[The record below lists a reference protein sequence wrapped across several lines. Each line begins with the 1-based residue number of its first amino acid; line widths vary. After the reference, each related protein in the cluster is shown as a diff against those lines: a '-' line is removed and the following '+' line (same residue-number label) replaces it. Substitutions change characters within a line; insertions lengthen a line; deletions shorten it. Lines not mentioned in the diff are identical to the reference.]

1 MPRHPH
7 LPSTDD
13 REDLHAPSR
22 IVRTCARTADA
33 TWFNVAIFSIIV
45 LNAVI
50 LGLSTYDRV
59 EEEYGNPLTLANEAI
74 LGIFV
79 VEIAIRIV
87 GFGRRPQD
95 YLKSGWNVF
104 DVVIVGAA
112 FVPGVREN
120 ATLLRLVRLAR
131 VLRVVRLLPDLRV
144 LTVAVGRSLPGV
156 ASLAVLTLLLVFVYG
171 MVGWVLFGD
180 DDPAFADIGQAMLT
194 LFVTMTLEN
203 FPDQLEAGRAI
214 SDWAIPYYLSY
225 VLVGAFLVL
234 NLLIG
239 VVINS
244 MEQAHQIE
252 AQRALGDR
260 LEHGEAAPEPE
271 LADRLAGLR
280 AQLEA
285 VERELR
291 AAEGVRAERPRGSQS
306 AGRSRAAGSPE
317 RN

>member
-1 MPRHPH
+1 MPRNPR

-13 REDLHAPSR
+13 REQLHASSR

-33 TWFNVAIFSIIV
+33 TWFNVTIFAIIA
-45 LNAVI
+45 LNAVV
-50 LGLSTYDRV
+50 LGLSTYDRID
-59 EEEYGNPLTLANEAI
+59 EEHGSLLTLANEVI

-79 VEIAIRIV
+79 CEIAIRII

-95 YLKSGWNVF
+95 YFKSGWNVF
-104 DVVIVGAA
+104 DFVIVGAA

-156 ASLAVLTLLLVFVYG
+156 ASLAVLTVLLVFVYG
-171 MVGWVLFGD
+171 MLGWVLFGD
-180 DDPAFADIGQAMLT
+180 DDPGFADIGNAMLT

-225 VLVGAFLVL
+225 VLIGAFLVL

-239 VVINS
+239 VVISS
-244 MEQAHQIE
+244 MEQAHEIE
-252 AQRALGDR
+252 AQRELGDR
-260 LEHGEAAPEPE
+260 IEHGEAAPEPE
-271 LADRLAGLR
+271 LADRLATLR
-280 AQLEA
+280 GQLEA

-291 AAEGVRAERPRGSQS
+291 AAESIRAGERT
-306 AGRSRAAGSPE
+306 
-317 RN
+317 

>member
-1 MPRHPH
+1 MPRNPR

-13 REDLHAPSR
+13 REQLHASSR

-33 TWFNVAIFSIIV
+33 TWFNVTIFAIILV
-45 LNAVI
+45 NAVV
-50 LGLSTYDRV
+50 LGLGTYDSI
-59 EEEYGNPLTLANEAI
+59 ENDYGDALHLANEVI

-79 VEIAIRIV
+79 VEIAIRIT

-95 YLKSGWNVF
+95 YFKSGWNVF
-104 DVVIVGAA
+104 DFVIVGAS
-112 FVPGVREN
+112 FVPGIREN
-120 ATLLRLVRLAR
+120 ATLLRLIRLAR

-156 ASLAVLTLLLVFVYG
+156 ASLAVLTVLLVFVYG

-180 DDPAFADIGQAMLT
+180 EDPGFADIGNAMLT

-203 FPDQLEAGRAI
+203 FPDQLEAGRAV

-225 VLVGAFLVL
+225 VLIGAFLVL

-239 VVINS
+239 VVISS
-244 MEQAHQIE
+244 MEQARDIE
-252 AQRALGDR
+252 AERELGDR

-280 AQLEA
+280 GQLEA

-291 AAEGVRAERPRGSQS
+291 AAEGVRAAERS
-306 AGRSRAAGSPE
+306 
-317 RN
+317 

>member
-1 MPRHPH
+1 MPRNPH

-13 REDLHAPSR
+13 REDLDAPSR
-22 IVRTCARTADA
+22 LVRTCARTADA
-33 TWFNVAIFSIIV
+33 TWFNLAIFAVIV
-45 LNAVI
+45 VNAVI
-50 LGLSTYDRV
+50 LGLATYDRI
-59 EEEYGNPLTLANEAI
+59 EDDYGDALHLANEVI

-79 VEIAIRIV
+79 VEIAIRLI
-87 GFGRRPQD
+87 GFGNRPQD
-95 YLKSGWNVF
+95 YFKSGWNVF
-104 DVVIVGAA
+104 DFVIVGAS
-112 FVPGVREN
+112 FVPGIREN

-156 ASLAVLTLLLVFVYG
+156 ASLAVLTVLLVFVYG

-180 DDPAFADIGQAMLT
+180 DSADFANIGDAMLT
-194 LFVTMTLEN
+194 LFVTLTLEN
-203 FPDQLEAGRAI
+203 FPDQLAAGREI

-239 VVINS
+239 VVISS
-244 MEQAHQIE
+244 MEQARDIE
-252 AQRALGDR
+252 AERVLGDR

-280 AQLEA
+280 SQLEA

-291 AAEGVRAERPRGSQS
+291 AAEGVRAGES
-306 AGRSRAAGSPE
+306 
-317 RN
+317 

>member
-1 MPRHPH
+1 MPRNPH

-13 REDLHAPSR
+13 REQLHAQSR

-33 TWFNVAIFSIIV
+33 MWFNLAIFGVIV

-50 LGLSTYDRV
+50 LGLSTYDAV
-59 EEEYGNPLTLANEAI
+59 EQDAGDVLNLLNEVI

-79 VEIAIRIV
+79 VEIAIRLV

-95 YLKSGWNVF
+95 FFKSGWNVF
-104 DVVIVGAA
+104 DFLIVAA
-112 FVPGVREN
+112 SFAPGVREN

-156 ASLAVLTLLLVFVYG
+156 ASLAVLTIVLVFVYG
-171 MVGWVLFGD
+171 MVGWVM
-180 DDPAFADIGQAMLT
+180 FADDNPEEYGNISDAMLT
-194 LFVTMTLEN
+194 LFVTLTLEN
-203 FPDQLEAGRAI
+203 FPDQLQAGREI
-214 SDWAIPYYLSY
+214 TWWALPFFISY

-244 MEQAHQIE
+244 MEQARDIE
-252 AQRALGDR
+252 AERALGDR
-260 LEHGEAAPEPE
+260 IEHGEAAQDPD

-280 AQLEA
+280 RELE
-285 VERELR
+285 VIERELKAR
-291 AAEGVRAERPRGSQS
+291 S
-306 AGRSRAAGSPE
+306 AFE
-317 RN
+317 

>member
-1 MPRHPH
+1 MPRNPH
-7 LPSTDD
+7 MPSTDD
-13 REDLHAPSR
+13 REELHARSR

-33 TWFNVAIFSIIV
+33 MWFNLAIFGVIV

-50 LGLSTYDRV
+50 LGLATYDAI
-59 EEEYGNPLTLANEAI
+59 EEDAGDVLHLLNEVI

-79 VEIAIRIV
+79 VELTIRLV

-95 YLKSGWNVF
+95 FFKSGWNVF
-104 DVVIVGAA
+104 DFLIVVMSFA
-112 FVPGVREN
+112 PGVREN

-156 ASLAVLTLLLVFVYG
+156 ASLAVLTIVLVFVYG
-171 MVGWVLFGD
+171 MVGWVM
-180 DDPAFADIGQAMLT
+180 FADDNPAEYGNIGDAMLT
-194 LFVTMTLEN
+194 LFVTLTLEN
-203 FPDQLEAGRAI
+203 FPDQLEAGREI
-214 SDWAIPYYLSY
+214 TWWALPFFISY

-244 MEQAHQIE
+244 MEQARDIE
-252 AQRALGDR
+252 AERQLGDR
-260 LEHGEAAPEPE
+260 IEHGEAAPEPE

-280 AQLEA
+280 RELEGI
-285 VERELR
+285 ERELKAR
-291 AAEGVRAERPRGSQS
+291 S
-306 AGRSRAAGSPE
+306 ALK
-317 RN
+317 